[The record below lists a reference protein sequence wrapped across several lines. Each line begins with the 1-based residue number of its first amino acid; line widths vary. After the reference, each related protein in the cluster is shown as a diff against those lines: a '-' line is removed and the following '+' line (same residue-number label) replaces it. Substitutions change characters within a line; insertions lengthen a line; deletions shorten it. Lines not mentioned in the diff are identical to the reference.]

1 LWPFESQI
9 PGSNPGR
16 SKILPIYPKYFFDA
30 VLNYS
35 LVGKALTLICAHS
48 FKIFIN
54 KNRSVNTRNQ
64 EANPLIEQF
73 SEYLSKIDD
82 ALERELDLYSW
93 SEFYAPLRYA
103 CDGGKRIRPLILV
116 LAYESVKAG
125 KKGGGNSI
133 NSSSSSSAKIGEDTF
148 IAASAIELLHTESVI
163 HDDIIDE
170 ENLRRGKPSFH
181 VKYGYNN
188 SILTADFVL
197 GIILNLSCKLNNP
210 RVSGELSNAAIKMSE
225 GEIMEIKLAKECNV
239 NEYDYI
245 KVIEHKTAS
254 LFETSAKVGAI
265 LGEGREDEIHALAAF
280 GNLLGIAYQV
290 HDDLVD
296 WNNEDRLF
304 NLLVKKSD
312 QSNEFV
318 ERMENLYLTYSSKAK
333 NEIHKICDSTPK
345 KQLQHL
351 TDLASFSNFKNM

>member
-1 LWPFESQI
+1 M
-9 PGSNPGR
+9 
-16 SKILPIYPKYFFDA
+16 
-30 VLNYS
+30 
-35 LVGKALTLICAHS
+35 
-48 FKIFIN
+48 
-54 KNRSVNTRNQ
+54 
-64 EANPLIEQF
+64 IEQF
-73 SEYLSKIDD
+73 SSYLSKIYD
-82 ALERELDLYSW
+82 ALNRELDLYSW

-116 LAYESVKAG
+116 LAYESIKAG
-125 KKGGGNSI
+125 KTAVEDNSNN
-133 NSSSSSSAKIGEDTF
+133 NSSNGSSTNGSSSTRMGEDTF

-225 GEIMEIKLAKECNV
+225 GEIMEIKLSKECNV

-265 LGEGREDEIHALAAF
+265 LGEGEEDQIRALAAF

-304 NLLVKKSD
+304 NLLVKKNKESK
-312 QSNEFV
+312 EFV
-318 ERMENLYLTYSSKAK
+318 QRMENLYVTYSMKAK
-333 NEIHKICDSTPK
+333 DQLYKIYDSTPRK
-345 KQLQHL
+345 HLQHL
-351 TDLASFSNFKNM
+351 TDLASFSRFKSM